1 MNGAVET
8 SDVFNFLAKNGV
20 RGVTWASGTVL
31 TPPDLL
37 KYYGTIAKRLFY
49 GLLTRPQNKAE
60 LLQNIFE
67 GFAYDNASE
76 QRDVFAQLK
85 AWSILPGSNPSW
97 FAKVRGP
104 AYTNAADR
112 LLIKSIFDDVTM
124 ISPDHAIS
132 AAFAELLR
140 RDTTVVVQGV
150 VHSDPL
156 IFTEVKN
163 LAVSLRERR
172 IDPDIILGERIS
184 LAQGKKAKMPTTN
197 RAGTQERSRLTETA
211 KDAALAMRM
220 QTWFRL
226 FIDESV
232 QEAVAAI
239 FLARLESF
247 LSAPIELSREDRQ
260 AFMNT
265 VEPDV
270 EEDEQGKPPANE
282 QDDYDNSDEE

>member
-1 MNGAVET
+1 
-8 SDVFNFLAKNGV
+8 
-20 RGVTWASGTVL
+20 VL

-49 GLLTRPQNKAE
+49 GLLTRPQNKAG
-60 LLQNIFE
+60 LLQNMFE
-67 GFAYDNASE
+67 GFTFDNESE

-85 AWSILPGSNPSW
+85 TWSLQPGSNPSW
-97 FAKVRGP
+97 FAKIRGP
-104 AYTNAADR
+104 AYTAALDR

-124 ISPDHAIS
+124 VSPDHGIS
-132 AAFAELLR
+132 VAFADVLR
-140 RDTTVVVQGV
+140 QNTQVVLQGAA
-150 VHSDPL
+150 HTDPL

-172 IDPDIILGERIS
+172 IDPDVILGERIS
-184 LAQGKKAKMPTTN
+184 LAQGKKAKVPAAN

-211 KDAALAMRM
+211 KVALSELRTRRYAALAMRM

-226 FIDESV
+226 FLDETV

-260 AFMNT
+260 AFMDT
-265 VEPDV
+265 ADPDV
-270 EEDEQGKPPANE
+270 EEDNQVLPPAE
-282 QDDYDNSDEE
+282 PQDENDNADEE